1 MKKTVKSLLIIICLL
16 LSVSLASCNMVEEK
30 VNEATAPLNETIKSL
45 QSEID
50 ELEGMLQAIGKENK
64 TLEADKAA
72 LEAEKA
78 TLEAEKAALEKEL
91 AELKEE
97 GNVDVEECYHVW
109 IGEVDPEYTWADD
122 FSSCTA
128 TFLCIECGE
137 YVDEIASQIQEDEN
151 GNYIAHF
158 NSVPN
163 DFYVVSMPLIS
174 GVEFN
179 SDSDGYDPDAN
190 TFTVSEENPFIL
202 TVLGENLSL
211 VSSIND
217 YNIEFLVEDEIWH
230 SFDWIYD
237 AAYSDAVIEDDRIVI
252 QFNIDRLVDVLDEYG
267 AICGLRLREYQTSST
282 VESSILEINLV
293 LEGVESDS
301 DFFTVTTAE
310 ELLDAFANYDKI
322 KLGADIE
329 SVNGFDVIR
338 EVTLDLAG
346 YDLKVTGAGQATF
359 WVYQKMT
366 VTNSAEEAS
375 SMYRQILTY
384 ADSTLI
390 ISGNVRIED
399 SYHVIVGEGFIDLT
413 GYTGDELLIHTQSLS
428 GLVISETYAFY
439 ETVNERRVDTYRTDE
454 IYDIYVRPA
463 ATEVATAEE
472 LIAALENGGHI
483 LFTDNI
489 TVDTSIYTE
498 KDVFINLGGYT
509 LTLTNEKTLTV
520 YSKNAV
526 VNNGTIEAFGMNSAL
541 KTYADNLLV
550 DRCILISE
558 EYFALYCCDGVATVK
573 NTVLQGGVNV
583 SNTYT
588 DTAIVYMVNNN
599 SLNAGESYGVCV
611 SNNGVLVLSF
621 DPTDMLNEYYN
632 NGIVTDNSDGTY
644 TVKVEEQTV

>member
-1 MKKTVKSLLIIICLL
+1 MKKTVKLLAVMICLFL
-16 LSVSLASCNMVEEK
+16 AISLASCVNVDEK
-30 VNEATAPLNETIKSL
+30 VNEATAPLNDKITSL
-45 QSEID
+45 NGQITELQGKLD
-50 ELEGMLQAIGKENK
+50 ALEGEN
-64 TLEADKAA
+64 EA

-78 TLEAEKAALEKEL
+78 ALAAEKEALEKEL

-97 GNVDVEECYHVW
+97 GNVDVEGCDHIW
-109 IGEVDPEYTWADD
+109 IGEVDPDYTWADD

-128 TFLCIECGE
+128 TFLCVECGE
-137 YVDEIASQIQEDEN
+137 YVDEIASRIQEDEN

-163 DFYVVSMPLIS
+163 GFYVVSMPLIS

-179 SDSDGYDPDAN
+179 SDSAGYDPDSN

-211 VSSIND
+211 VSSIID
-217 YNIEFLVEDEIWH
+217 YSIEFLAEDEAWY
-230 SFDWIYD
+230 FLDWIYD

-252 QFNIDRLVDVLDEYG
+252 QFNIDRVADMLNEYG
-267 AICGLRLREYQTSST
+267 AIRGLRLGEYRNSST
-282 VESSILEINLV
+282 VESSVLEINLV
-293 LEGVESDS
+293 LEGAESDS

-310 ELLDAFANYDKI
+310 ELLDAFDNYDKI

-329 SVNGFDVIR
+329 SVNGFDVTR

-346 YDLKVTGAGQATF
+346 YDLKVTGDGQATF
-359 WVYQKMT
+359 WVDQKMT

-375 SMYRQILTY
+375 NMYRQILTY

-390 ISGNVRIED
+390 ISGNVRFENP
-399 SYHVIVGEGFIDLT
+399 YHVIAGEGFIDLT
-413 GYTGDELLIHTQSLS
+413 GYTGYELLIDTQSLS
-428 GLVISETYAFY
+428 GLVISEAYAFY
-439 ETVNERRVDTYRTDE
+439 EAVNDRRVDTYRTDE
-454 IYDIYVRPA
+454 MRDVYVRPA

-483 LFTDNI
+483 LFTNDI
-489 TVDTSIYTE
+489 TVDASLYTE

-509 LTLTNEKTLTV
+509 LTLSNEGTLTI
-520 YSKNAV
+520 YSKNAAV
-526 VNNGTIEAFGMNSAL
+526 KKGTIKAFGLNSAL
-541 KTYADNLLV
+541 TTYTDNLLV
-550 DRCILISE
+550 DMCILISK

-573 NTVLQGGVNV
+573 NTILQGGVYV
-583 SNTYT
+583 SNNYT
-588 DTAIVYMVNNN
+588 DTAIINMVNNN
-599 SLNAGESYGVCV
+599 SLYADESYGVCV

-621 DPTDMLNEYYN
+621 DPTDMLHEYYN
-632 NGIVTDNSDGTY
+632 NGTVTDNSDGTY